1 MKDVVQAISDL
12 FAAIL
17 GRLGHVGRVRG
28 RANIREDLDLLGQL
42 RDSPEF
48 GSDSAASGFLVDHI
62 TTEVARYSGVES
74 APKKPLGSVLLGL
87 LITAS
92 LAFLAYSLSADGF
105 DWFSLLAGVGAALFF
120 VVTVEMFS
128 KDDSAA
134 EDAKSSPQDST

>member
-1 MKDVVQAISDL
+1 MKDIVQAISDL

-28 RANIREDLDLLGQL
+28 RANIREDLDLLRQL

-74 APKKPLGSVLLGL
+74 APKKPLGSVVFGL
-87 LITAS
+87 LITAA

-105 DWFSLLAGVGAALFF
+105 DWFSLPAGAGAALFF

-128 KDDSAA
+128 KDDSTA
-134 EDAKSSPQDST
+134 EDAKSSSQHST